1 MSLQVIA
8 GRILRLVELAKS
20 LMNPHL
26 CVQGNVQGALYGILC
41 FTGGLGSPTFALVFD
56 LFSSTSSS
64 MPYFPGKSS
73 HFFEMNTVSTFV
85 QTKQRDLISRSV
97 SVFTLYDDLSASV
110 GVHLDWCL
118 VCHI

>member
-1 MSLQVIA
+1 MSLRVI
-8 GRILRLVELAKS
+8 GRTWRLVELAKS
-20 LMNPHL
+20 LTKPYL

-73 HFFEMNTVSTFV
+73 HFFDAISTIV

-97 SVFTLYDDLSASV
+97 SVFA
-110 GVHLDWCL
+110 
-118 VCHI
+118 